1 MRAIKT
7 VEIVKFYIV
16 HVSTF
21 QLMIPPSKTEYN
33 TNYNNNNNN
42 HNKNRKTM
50 RIAVLPMASALIAA
64 AILVSGLSLIS
75 NHGYHSAIAQQQ
87 NTTEGNGGGA
97 GSGSGGGS
105 DVSITDS
112 NSGAAG
118 GDSAQGGNV
127 TTTEGAAGT
136 NLSTSELRTNLEQAR
151 AALQNNDIPTAMMY
165 LDLTL
170 NAIGGG
176 GAEGNITSSSAA
188 AAGSGGEVGNTAT
201 SVDEELVVSM
211 GGTGAADDYDATAD
225 E

>member
-1 MRAIKT
+1 
-7 VEIVKFYIV
+7 
-16 HVSTF
+16 
-21 QLMIPPSKTEYN
+21 MIPPSKPQ
-33 TNYNNNNNN
+33 YNNNNN
-42 HNKNRKTM
+42 NKNRKTM

-75 NHGYHSAIAQQQ
+75 NHGYHSATAQQQ
-87 NTTEGNGGGA
+87 NITEGNG
-97 GSGSGGGS
+97 
-105 DVSITDS
+105 
-112 NSGAAG
+112 AG

-127 TTTEGAAGT
+127 TTTEGATGA

-176 GAEGNITSSSAA
+176 GAEGNITSST
-188 AAGSGGEVGNTAT
+188 AAGDGGSGEVGNTTT
-201 SVDEELVVSM
+201 SLDEELVVSM

>member
-1 MRAIKT
+1 
-7 VEIVKFYIV
+7 
-16 HVSTF
+16 
-21 QLMIPPSKTEYN
+21 
-33 TNYNNNNNN
+33 
-42 HNKNRKTM
+42 M

-97 GSGSGGGS
+97 GSSSGGGS

-127 TTTEGAAGT
+127 TTTEGAAGA

-151 AALQNNDIPTAMMY
+151 AALQNNDIPTVMMY

-176 GAEGNITSSSAA
+176 GAEGNITSST
-188 AAGSGGEVGNTAT
+188 AAGDGGSGEVGNTTT
-201 SVDEELVVSM
+201 SLDEELVVSM